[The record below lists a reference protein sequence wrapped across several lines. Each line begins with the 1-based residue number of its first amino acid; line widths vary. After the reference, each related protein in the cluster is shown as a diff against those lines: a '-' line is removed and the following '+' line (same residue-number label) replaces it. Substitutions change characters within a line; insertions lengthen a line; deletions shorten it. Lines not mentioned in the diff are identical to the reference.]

1 MSEKKIV
8 ICDIDGTIANND
20 HRQHFLEG
28 KKDWEGF
35 FSELHKDKP
44 IFEIIDKV
52 NSLENEGYKIYFLTG
67 RPEKYRIQTKDWLKK
82 YFSFNLKLIMRGDRD
97 KRNKEQVKKELFFS
111 NFKPEEVLC
120 CFENDEGLIKMWKKI
135 NLKVIN
141 VNKIIN

>member
-82 YFSFNLKLIMRGDRD
+82 YFAFDLELLMRNNNDR
-97 KRNKEQVKKELFFS
+97 RNKIEIKKELFQTNLS
-111 NFKPEEVLC
+111 SLEIKVI
-120 CFENDEGLIKMWKKI
+120 FENDPDLILLWKK
-135 NLKVIN
+135 LGLN
-141 VNKIIN
+141 VFDVND

>member
-28 KKDWEGF
+28 KKDWDGF
-35 FSELHKDKP
+35 FSELYKDKP

-52 NSLENEGYKIYFLTG
+52 NS
-67 RPEKYRIQTKDWLKK
+67 
-82 YFSFNLKLIMRGDRD
+82 FSFNLKLIMRGDRD

-111 NFKPEEVLC
+111 NFKHEEVLC

>member
-44 IFEIIDKV
+44 IFEIINKV
-52 NSLENEGYKIYFLTG
+52 NSLENEVHKIYFLTG

-82 YFSFNLKLIMRGDRD
+82 YFAFDLELLMRNNNDR
-97 KRNKEQVKKELFFS
+97 RNKIEIKKELFQTNLS
-111 NFKPEEVLC
+111 SLEIKVI
-120 CFENDEGLIKMWKKI
+120 FENDPDLILLWKK
-135 NLKVIN
+135 LGLN
-141 VNKIIN
+141 VFDVND